1 MHPVVSAQPQT
12 PVGRVLLSDRE
23 VLCVHHNEFDLL
35 IYTIRMKRMFD
46 SIRCQSSSLKWR
58 FTLTVLEKSG
68 KGDK

>member
-12 PVGRVLLSDRE
+12 PVSRVLLSDRE
-23 VLCVHHNEFDLL
+23 VLCVHHNEYDPP

-46 SIRCQSSSLKWR
+46 SIRCRSSSLQWR